1 MSTTAA
7 TSRLRCGPAL
17 TRHLLHPPQLAA
29 AASTAGVR
37 RPLVMGAARVSQQQ
51 QQLQPMPG
59 PGGLRQQSVGA
70 VRHSTIWRKVQEG
83 IQGKQ
88 AEKEGA

>member
-1 MSTTAA
+1 MSTAA
-7 TSRLRCGPAL
+7 SATRLRCGPAL
-17 TRHLLHPPQLAA
+17 ARHLLHPPQLAA

-37 RPLVMGAARVSQQQ
+37 RPLVMGAARVPQQQ
-51 QQLQPMPG
+51 Q
-59 PGGLRQQSVGA
+59 QQSVGA